1 MTDKV
6 EHAPIGLQYPVG
18 LAESA
23 RRSRAD
29 RVVEELAAR
38 IRTGDLRCGD
48 KLPTETEIMRTYGV
62 SRTVAREAITRLQ
75 AERLVE
81 TRHGIGTFVLEL
93 PAPAP
98 LAIDPRSVVTLEDVL
113 SILELRVSLET
124 EVASL
129 AAARRSEQQLAALR
143 SALDLLQECRTRR
156 TDTDTAAADADFH
169 LAIAEAAG
177 NPRIH
182 DILHYLGKNII
193 PRSRINFASLTQDD
207 LHRVA
212 QEHEDIFEAIRRQD
226 TETARAAMRSHL
238 SNSRER
244 LLRAYRGAAD

>member
-1 MTDKV
+1 
-6 EHAPIGLQYPVG
+6 
-18 LAESA
+18 
-23 RRSRAD
+23 
-29 RVVEELAAR
+29 
-38 IRTGDLRCGD
+38 
-48 KLPTETEIMRTYGV
+48 MRTYGV

-93 PAPAP
+93 PVSAP
-98 LAIDPRSVVTLEDVL
+98 LAIDPRSVVTLQDVL

-129 AAARRSEQQLAALR
+129 AAARRSESQLAAVR
-143 SALDLLQECRTRR
+143 AALDMLQECRTERA
-156 TDTDTAAADADFH
+156 DTAAADADFH

-244 LLRAYRGAAD
+244 LMRAYRGVKE

>member
-1 MTDKV
+1 MTEEV
-6 EHAPIGLQYPVG
+6 EKAPVGLQYPVG
-18 LAESA
+18 LADSA
-23 RRSRAD
+23 RRSAD
-29 RVVEELAAR
+29 RVVEELATR
-38 IRTGDLRCGD
+38 IRSGDLQCGD
-48 KLPTETEIMRTYGV
+48 KLPTETEIMRAYGV

-98 LAIDPRSVVTLEDVL
+98 FVIDPRSVVTLQDVL
-113 SILELRVSLET
+113 SILELRMSLET

-129 AAARRSEQQLAALR
+129 AAMRRSETQLTALR
-143 SALDLLQECRTRR
+143 GALDALLDCRARCAG
-156 TDTDTAAADADFH
+156 TAAEDADFH
-169 LAIAEAAG
+169 LAIAEAAA

-182 DILHYLGKNII
+182 SILHHLGKNII
-193 PRSRINFASLTQDD
+193 PRSRINFAALTQED

-212 QEHEDIFEAIRRQD
+212 QEHEDIFDAIRRQD
-226 TETARAAMRSHL
+226 PETARAAMRSHL

-244 LLRAYRGAAD
+244 LLRAYRGATD

>member
-6 EHAPIGLQYPVG
+6 ENAPIGLQYPVG
-18 LAESA
+18 LSDSA

-29 RVVEELAAR
+29 HVVEELATR

-62 SRTVAREAITRLQ
+62 SRTVARQAITRLQ

-93 PAPAP
+93 PAPIP
-98 LAIDPRSVVTLEDVL
+98 LAIDPRSVVTLQDVL
-113 SILELRVSLET
+113 AILELRVSLET

-129 AAARRSEQQLAALR
+129 AAARRSEQQLATLR
-143 SALDLLQECRTRR
+143 ARLDMLQECRIQRG
-156 TDTDTAAADADFH
+156 DTAAADADFH

-177 NPRIH
+177 NSRIH

-244 LLRAYRGAAD
+244 LMRAYRGAKD